1 MTRTTNARIAGVTFL
16 LYIAAGLAS
25 MAVFGRATSGE
36 GIAAKLANM
45 AQHAPDVRVVVLLNL
60 LTSFCA
66 LALGVTLWAL
76 TRDEDPDLAM
86 AGMVCRVVEGVNG
99 AAGIPRLLGLLALA
113 TGTGVDAPDPA
124 AAQALGAYL
133 LRGGGGGASVS
144 ALFFAVGS
152 TIFAWLLLRGRM
164 IPAWM
169 AWLGVVS
176 SLLVVVAL
184 PLQLFGVLAANWW
197 VWMPLLAFE
206 LAFAGWLLV
215 KGVAMPARQA
225 VPSR

>member
-1 MTRTTNARIAGVTFL
+1 MTRTTNARIAGFTFL

-36 GIAAKLANM
+36 GIAAKLASL
-45 AQHAPDVRVVVLLNL
+45 AQHATDLRVVVMLTL

-66 LALGVTLWAL
+66 LILGVTLYAL
-76 TRDEDPDLAM
+76 TREQDADLAM
-86 AGMVCRVVEGVNG
+86 LALVCRVVEGVNG
-99 AAGIPRLLGLLALA
+99 ATSIPRTLGLLSLA
-113 TGTGVDAPDPA
+113 TASGASAADRA
-124 AAQALGAYL
+124 AAETLGAFL
-133 LRGGGGGASVS
+133 LRGGGASVS
-144 ALFFAVGS
+144 AIFFGVASTLFS
-152 TIFAWLLLRGRM
+152 WLLLRGRM

-184 PLQLFGVLAANWW
+184 PLQLFGVLAANWL

-206 LAFAGWLLV
+206 LAFAGWLIV
-215 KGVAMPARQA
+215 KGVAPPARQA
-225 VPSR
+225 ALPR

>member
-45 AQHAPDVRVVVLLNL
+45 AQHATDVHVVVMLTL

-66 LALGVTLWAL
+66 LILGVTLWAL
-76 TRDEDPDLAM
+76 TRDQDPDLAM
-86 AGMVCRVVEGVNG
+86 AAMLCRVVEGVNG

-133 LRGGGGGASVS
+133 LREGGGASVS
-144 ALFFAVGS
+144 AIFFAVGS

-184 PLQLFGVLAANWW
+184 PLQLFGALAANWL

-206 LAFAGWLLV
+206 LVFAVWLLV

-225 VPSR
+225 APSR

>member
-36 GIAAKLANM
+36 GIAAQLASM
-45 AQHAPDVRVVVLLNL
+45 AQHATDVRVAVLLNL

-76 TRDEDPDLAM
+76 TRDQDPDLAM
-86 AGMVCRVVEGVNG
+86 AGLVCRVVEGVNG

-113 TGTGVDAPDPA
+113 TGTGADAPDPA

-133 LRGGGGGASVS
+133 LRGGGGASVS
-144 ALFFAVGS
+144 AIFFAVGS

-184 PLQLFGVLAANWW
+184 PLQLFGALAANWW

-206 LAFAGWLLV
+206 LVFAGWLLV
-215 KGVAMPARQA
+215 KGVAMPPARPA
-225 VPSR
+225 L

>member
-16 LYIAAGLAS
+16 LYIAAGLTS

-36 GIAAKLANM
+36 GIAAKLASL
-45 AQHAPDVRVVVLLNL
+45 AQHATDVRVDVLLTL

-66 LALGVTLWAL
+66 LILGVTLWAL
-76 TRDEDPDLAM
+76 TRDQDPDLAM
-86 AGMVCRVVEGVNG
+86 LALVCRVVEGVNG
-99 AAGIPRLLGLLALA
+99 AASIPRMLGLLALA
-113 TGTGVDAPDPA
+113 TGTGVNAPDPA

-133 LRGGGGGASVS
+133 LRGGGGVSVS
-144 ALFFAVGS
+144 AIFFAVGS

-164 IPAWM
+164 IPVWM

-184 PLQLFGVLAANWW
+184 PLQLFGALAANWLM
-197 VWMPLLAFE
+197 WMPLLVFE
-206 LAFAGWLLV
+206 LAFAVWLLV
-215 KGVAMPARQA
+215 KGVAVPPARQA
-225 VPSR
+225 AP